1 VRIALADNSQISDGG
16 RRGKFFMV
24 QMIDAPRH
32 GVQYCFLEKAYAR
45 RMATPDFRTLRYFV
59 AVAEERS
66 VGKAARRLNM
76 AQPPLSV
83 HIKNLE
89 AAVGTP
95 LFRRAARGM
104 EITDAGQALF
114 QRAKEALLLA
124 HEGFDAARAI
134 GAGSRGR
141 LTVGTM
147 VVLSYLVLPR
157 LENALRTKLPDVEI
171 QYVEL
176 NAANNVSAITD
187 SQVSVAICI
196 PPIAHAGIA
205 VERIGTQPL
214 MLAVRADSPL
224 ARMASIPLARLSG
237 MPLIG
242 LPVPDGDV
250 DKSIIASML
259 RRHDV
264 SMPIAQRV
272 ETMVSALA
280 LVLAGKG
287 LAILPA
293 SARIGRPPGVVFRP
307 LRNLDAK
314 MDIAVCWRSDWQSPL
329 IEPFLACARASLRQA
344 A

>member
-1 VRIALADNSQISDGG
+1 
-16 RRGKFFMV
+16 
-24 QMIDAPRH
+24 
-32 GVQYCFLEKAYAR
+32 
-45 RMATPDFRTLRYFV
+45 MAAPDFRTLRYFV

-83 HIKNLE
+83 HIRNLE
-89 AAVGTP
+89 ASVGTP
-95 LFRRAARGM
+95 LFQRTARGM
-104 EITDAGQALF
+104 EITDAGNALF
-114 QRAKEALLLA
+114 RRAKEALLLA
-124 HEGFDAARAI
+124 NEGFDAARAI
-134 GAGSRGR
+134 GSGSRGR

-176 NAANNVSAITD
+176 NAVNNISAIAD
-187 SQVSVAICI
+187 SDVSVAICI
-196 PPIAHAGIA
+196 PPIAQAGIS

-224 ARMASIPLARLSG
+224 ARMASVPLQRLEG
-237 MPLIG
+237 VPLIG
-242 LPVPDGDV
+242 LPVPEGDL
-250 DKSIIASML
+250 DKSVVASML
-259 RRHDV
+259 RRHGV
-264 SMPIAQRV
+264 GMPVAQRV

-287 LAILPA
+287 VAILPA
-293 SARIGRPPGVVFRP
+293 CARIGRPPGVVFRP
-307 LRNLDAK
+307 LRNVDAK
-314 MDIAVCWRSDWQSPL
+314 MEIAACWRSDWDSPL
-329 IEPFLACARASLRQA
+329 IQPFLACARASVRQA

>member
-1 VRIALADNSQISDGG
+1 MA
-16 RRGKFFMV
+16 
-24 QMIDAPRH
+24 QMIDAPHLR
-32 GVQYCFLEKAYAR
+32 VQYCFLEKAYAQ
-45 RMATPDFRTLRYFV
+45 RMAAPDFRTLRYFV

-89 AAVGTP
+89 ASVGTP

-104 EITDAGQALF
+104 EITDAGHALF

-124 HEGFDAARAI
+124 NEGFDAARAI
-134 GAGSRGR
+134 GSGSRGR

-157 LENALRTKLPDVEI
+157 LENALCAKLPDVEI

-176 NAANNVSAITD
+176 NAANNVSAIAD

-196 PPIAHAGIA
+196 PPIALAGIA

-272 ETMVSALA
+272 ATMVSALA
-280 LVLAGKG
+280 LVLAGRG
-287 LAILPA
+287 VAILPA
-293 SARIGRPPGVVFRP
+293 CARIGRPPGVVFRP
-307 LRNLDAK
+307 LRNVDAK

-329 IEPFLACARASLRQA
+329 IEPFLACARASLGQA

>member
-1 VRIALADNSQISDGG
+1 
-16 RRGKFFMV
+16 
-24 QMIDAPRH
+24 
-32 GVQYCFLEKAYAR
+32 
-45 RMATPDFRTLRYFV
+45 
-59 AVAEERS
+59 
-66 VGKAARRLNM
+66 M

-124 HEGFDAARAI
+124 NEGFDAARAI
-134 GAGSRGR
+134 GSGSRGR

>member
-1 VRIALADNSQISDGG
+1 MQHR
-16 RRGKFFMV
+16 
-24 QMIDAPRH
+24 
-32 GVQYCFLEKAYAR
+32 VQYCFLEKAYVQ
-45 RMATPDFRTLRYFV
+45 RMTAPDFRTLRYFV

-95 LFRRAARGM
+95 LFRRAASGM
-104 EITDAGQALF
+104 EITEAGNALYK
-114 QRAKEALLLA
+114 RAKEALLLA
-124 HEGFDAARAI
+124 NEGFDAARAI
-134 GAGSRGR
+134 GSGSRGR

-147 VVLSYLVLPR
+147 LVLSYLVLPR
-157 LENALRTKLPDVEI
+157 LENMLRTRLPDVEI

-176 NAANNVSAITD
+176 NAVNNLSAIAN
-187 SQVSVAICI
+187 SEVSVAICI
-196 PPIAHAGIA
+196 PPIAQAGIA
-205 VERIGTQPL
+205 AERIGTQPL

-224 ARMASIPLARLSG
+224 ARLSSIPLERLSG
-237 MPLIG
+237 LPLIG
-242 LPVPDGDV
+242 LPVPGGDV
-250 DKSIIASML
+250 DKSVIASML

-287 LAILPA
+287 VAILPA
-293 SARIGRPPGVVFRP
+293 CAQIGRPPGLVFRP
-307 LRNLDAK
+307 FRHVDAK
-314 MDIAVCWRSDWQSPL
+314 MDIAACWRSDWESPL
-329 IEPFLACARASLRQA
+329 IEPFLACARASLRPTA
-344 A
+344 

>member
-1 VRIALADNSQISDGG
+1 
-16 RRGKFFMV
+16 MV
-24 QMIDAPRH
+24 QMIDVPQHR
-32 GVQYCFLEKAYAR
+32 VQYCFSEKAYDQ
-45 RMATPDFRTLRYFV
+45 RMAAPDFKTLSYFV

-104 EITDAGQALF
+104 EITDAGNALF

-124 HEGFDAARAI
+124 NEGFDAARAI
-134 GAGSRGR
+134 GSGSRGR

-147 VVLSYLVLPR
+147 IVLSYLVLPR
-157 LENALRTKLPDVEI
+157 LENVLRAKLPDVEI

-176 NAANNVSAITD
+176 NAVNNVSAITD

-196 PPIAHAGIA
+196 PPIAQAGIA

-214 MLAVRADSPL
+214 MLAVRADSSL
-224 ARMASIPLARLSG
+224 ARMSSIPLARLSG
-237 MPLIG
+237 VPLIG
-242 LPVPDGDV
+242 LPVPEGDV
-250 DKSIIASML
+250 DKSVVASML

-264 SMPIAQRV
+264 SDADRATGRDHGV
-272 ETMVSALA
+272 GAG

-287 LAILPA
+287 VAILPA
-293 SARIGRPPGVVFRP
+293 CAQIGRPPGVVFRP
-307 LRNLDAK
+307 FRNVDAK
-314 MDIAVCWRSDWQSPL
+314 MDIAACWRSDWESPL
-329 IEPFLACARASLRQA
+329 IEPFLACARASLRPA

>member
-1 VRIALADNSQISDGG
+1 
-16 RRGKFFMV
+16 
-24 QMIDAPRH
+24 
-32 GVQYCFLEKAYAR
+32 
-45 RMATPDFRTLRYFV
+45 MAAPDFRTFRYFV

-104 EITDAGQALF
+104 EITDAGNALF

-124 HEGFDAARAI
+124 NEGFDAARAI
-134 GAGSRGR
+134 GSGSRGR

-157 LENALRTKLPDVEI
+157 LDNALRAKLPDVEI

-176 NAANNVSAITD
+176 NAVNNVSAIAD
-187 SQVSVAICI
+187 SEVSVAICI
-196 PPIAHAGIA
+196 PPIVQAGIS

-224 ARMASIPLARLSG
+224 ARMSGIPLERLSG

-242 LPVPDGDV
+242 LPMPEGDI
-250 DKSIIASML
+250 DKSVVASML

-264 SMPIAQRV
+264 SMPVAQRV

-287 LAILPA
+287 VAILPA
-293 SARIGRPPGVVFRP
+293 CARIGRPPGVVFRP
-307 LRNLDAK
+307 FRNADAK
-314 MDIAVCWRSDWQSPL
+314 MDIAACWRSDWESPL

>member
-1 VRIALADNSQISDGG
+1 MTA
-16 RRGKFFMV
+16 
-24 QMIDAPRH
+24 
-32 GVQYCFLEKAYAR
+32 
-45 RMATPDFRTLRYFV
+45 PDFRTLRYFV

-89 AAVGTP
+89 AAVGTS
-95 LFRRAARGM
+95 LFRRAASGM
-104 EITDAGQALF
+104 EITEAGNALYK
-114 QRAKEALLLA
+114 RAKEALLLA
-124 HEGFDAARAI
+124 NEGFDAARAI
-134 GAGSRGR
+134 GSGSRGR

-147 VVLSYLVLPR
+147 LVLSYLVLPR
-157 LENALRTKLPDVEI
+157 LENMLRTRLPDVEI

-176 NAANNVSAITD
+176 NAVNNLSAIAN
-187 SQVSVAICI
+187 SEVSVAICI
-196 PPIAHAGIA
+196 PPIAQAGIA

-224 ARMASIPLARLSG
+224 ARLSSIPLARLAG
-237 MPLIG
+237 LPLIG
-242 LPVPDGDV
+242 LPVPGGDV
-250 DKSIIASML
+250 DKSVIASML

-287 LAILPA
+287 VAILPA
-293 SARIGRPPGVVFRP
+293 CAQIGRPPGLVFRP
-307 LRNLDAK
+307 FRHADAK
-314 MDIAVCWRSDWQSPL
+314 MDIAACWRSDWESPL
-329 IEPFLACARASLRQA
+329 IEPFLACARASLRPA

>member
-1 VRIALADNSQISDGG
+1 
-16 RRGKFFMV
+16 
-24 QMIDAPRH
+24 
-32 GVQYCFLEKAYAR
+32 
-45 RMATPDFRTLRYFV
+45 
-59 AVAEERS
+59 
-66 VGKAARRLNM
+66 
-76 AQPPLSV
+76 
-83 HIKNLE
+83 
-89 AAVGTP
+89 
-95 LFRRAARGM
+95 M
-104 EITDAGQALF
+104 EITDAGHALF

-124 HEGFDAARAI
+124 NEGFDAARAI
-134 GAGSRGR
+134 GSGSRGR

-147 VVLSYLVLPR
+147 VVLSYLMLPR
-157 LENALRTKLPDVEI
+157 LENALRAKLPDVEI

-176 NAANNVSAITD
+176 NAANNVSAIAD

-224 ARMASIPLARLSG
+224 ARMASIPLERLSG

-242 LPVPDGDV
+242 LPVPDGDI

-280 LVLAGKG
+280 LVLAGRG
-287 LAILPA
+287 VAILPA
-293 SARIGRPPGVVFRP
+293 CARIGRPPGVVFRP
-307 LRNLDAK
+307 LRNVDAK

-329 IEPFLACARASLRQA
+329 IEPFLACAPRVSAPGGLADSACSHRCSKPFDGSVSSSSLRAVSTPATGSSFGSSRPTCTKTLAWSQ
-344 A
+344 

>member
-1 VRIALADNSQISDGG
+1 
-16 RRGKFFMV
+16 
-24 QMIDAPRH
+24 MIDAPHHR
-32 GVQYCFLEKAYAR
+32 VQYCFLEKAYEQ
-45 RMATPDFRTLRYFV
+45 RMAAPDFRTLRYFV

-104 EITDAGQALF
+104 EITDAGNALF

-124 HEGFDAARAI
+124 NEGFDAARAI
-134 GAGSRGR
+134 GSGRRGR
-141 LTVGTM
+141 LTIGTM

-157 LENALRTKLPDVEI
+157 LENALRAKLPDVEV

-176 NAANNVSAITD
+176 NALNNVSALVD
-187 SQVSVAICI
+187 SDVSVAICI
-196 PPIAHAGIA
+196 PPVAQAGIA

-214 MLAVRADSPL
+214 MLAMHADSPL
-224 ARMASIPLARLSG
+224 ARMSSIPLERLSG
-237 MPLIG
+237 LPLIG

-250 DKSIIASML
+250 DKSVVASML
-259 RRHDV
+259 RRHGV

-272 ETMVSALA
+272 ETMMSALA

-287 LAILPA
+287 VAILPA
-293 SARIGRPPGVVFRP
+293 CARIGRPPGVVFRA
-307 LRNLDAK
+307 LRNVDAK
-314 MDIAVCWRSDWQSPL
+314 MDIAACWRSDWQSPL
-329 IEPFLACARASLRQA
+329 IEPFLACARASVRQA

>member
-1 VRIALADNSQISDGG
+1 
-16 RRGKFFMV
+16 
-24 QMIDAPRH
+24 
-32 GVQYCFLEKAYAR
+32 
-45 RMATPDFRTLRYFV
+45 MAEPDFRTLRYFV

-104 EITDAGQALF
+104 EITEAGSAFF

-124 HEGFDAARAI
+124 NEGFDAARAI
-134 GAGSRGR
+134 GSGGRGR

-147 VVLSYLVLPR
+147 LVLSYLVLPR
-157 LENALRTKLPDVEI
+157 LENALRARLPDVEI
-171 QYVEL
+171 QYMEL
-176 NAANNVSAITD
+176 NAVNNVSAIID
-187 SQVSVAICI
+187 ADVSVAICI
-196 PPIAHAGIA
+196 PPIVRAGIA
-205 VERIGTQPL
+205 AERIGSQPL

-224 ARMASIPLARLSG
+224 ARMSSIPLERLSG
-237 MPLIG
+237 MPLIA
-242 LPVPDGDV
+242 LPAPDGDV
-250 DKSIIASML
+250 DKSIVASML
-259 RRHDV
+259 RRHEV

-287 LAILPA
+287 VAILPA
-293 SARIGRPPGVVFRP
+293 CAQIGRPPGLVFRP
-307 LRNLDAK
+307 FRDVNEK
-314 MDIAVCWRSDWQSPL
+314 MDIAACWRSDWQNPL

>member
-1 VRIALADNSQISDGG
+1 
-16 RRGKFFMV
+16 
-24 QMIDAPRH
+24 
-32 GVQYCFLEKAYAR
+32 
-45 RMATPDFRTLRYFV
+45 MAAPDFRTLRYFV

-104 EITDAGQALF
+104 EITDAGNALF

-124 HEGFDAARAI
+124 NEGFDAARAI
-134 GAGSRGR
+134 GSGSRGR

-157 LENALRTKLPDVEI
+157 LENTLRAKLPDVEI

-176 NAANNVSAITD
+176 NAANNVSALTD
-187 SQVSVAICI
+187 SDVSVAICI

-205 VERIGTQPL
+205 AERIGTQPL

-224 ARMASIPLARLSG
+224 ARMSSIPMERLSG

-250 DKSIIASML
+250 DKSVIASML

-287 LAILPA
+287 VAILPA
-293 SARIGRPPGVVFRP
+293 CARIGRPPGVVFRP
-307 LRNLDAK
+307 FRNADAR
-314 MDIAVCWRSDWQSPL
+314 MDIAACWRSDWESPL

-344 A
+344 V

>member
-1 VRIALADNSQISDGG
+1 
-16 RRGKFFMV
+16 
-24 QMIDAPRH
+24 
-32 GVQYCFLEKAYAR
+32 
-45 RMATPDFRTLRYFV
+45 MATPDLRSLRYFV

-89 AAVGTP
+89 AAIGAP

-104 EITDAGQALF
+104 EITDAGNALF

-124 HEGFDAARAI
+124 NEGFDAARAV
-134 GAGSRGR
+134 GSGSRGR
-141 LTVGTM
+141 LAVGTM
-147 VVLSYLVLPR
+147 LVLSYLVLPR
-157 LENALRTKLPDVEI
+157 LENELRLRLPDVEI

-176 NAANNVSAITD
+176 NAVNNVEAITD
-187 SQVSVAICI
+187 SDVSVAICI
-196 PPIAHAGIA
+196 PPIARAGIA

-214 MLAVRADSPL
+214 LLALRSDSPL
-224 ARMASIPLARLSG
+224 ARMSSIPLARLSG

-242 LPVPDGDV
+242 LPVPEGDI
-250 DKSIIASML
+250 DKSVVTAML
-259 RRHDV
+259 RRHEV

-287 LAILPA
+287 VAILPA
-293 SARIGRPPGVVFRP
+293 CAQIGRPPGVVFRP
-307 LRNLDAK
+307 FRGVDAT
-314 MDIAVCWRSDWQSPL
+314 MDIAACWRSDWDSPL
-329 IEPFLACARASLRQA
+329 IKPFLACARAALRRP
-344 A
+344 

>member
-1 VRIALADNSQISDGG
+1 
-16 RRGKFFMV
+16 
-24 QMIDAPRH
+24 
-32 GVQYCFLEKAYAR
+32 
-45 RMATPDFRTLRYFV
+45 MAAPDFRTLRYFV

-104 EITDAGQALF
+104 EITDAGNALF

-124 HEGFDAARAI
+124 NEGFDAARAI
-134 GAGSRGR
+134 GSGRRGR
-141 LTVGTM
+141 LTIGTM

-157 LENALRTKLPDVEI
+157 LENALRAKLPDVEV

-176 NAANNVSAITD
+176 NALNNVSALVD
-187 SQVSVAICI
+187 SDVSVAICI
-196 PPIAHAGIA
+196 PPVAQAGIA

-214 MLAVRADSPL
+214 MLAMHADSPL
-224 ARMASIPLARLSG
+224 ARMSSIPLERLSG
-237 MPLIG
+237 LPLIG

-250 DKSIIASML
+250 DKSVVASML
-259 RRHDV
+259 RRHGV

-272 ETMVSALA
+272 ETMMSALA

-287 LAILPA
+287 VAILPA
-293 SARIGRPPGVVFRP
+293 CARIGRPPGVVFRA
-307 LRNLDAK
+307 LRNVDAK
-314 MDIAVCWRSDWQSPL
+314 MDIAACWRSDWQSPL
-329 IEPFLACARASLRQA
+329 IEPFLACARASVRQA

>member
-1 VRIALADNSQISDGG
+1 
-16 RRGKFFMV
+16 
-24 QMIDAPRH
+24 
-32 GVQYCFLEKAYAR
+32 
-45 RMATPDFRTLRYFV
+45 MAAPDFRTLRYFV

-104 EITDAGQALF
+104 EITDAGNALF

-124 HEGFDAARAI
+124 NEGFEAARAI
-134 GAGSRGR
+134 GSGSRGR

-147 VVLSYLVLPR
+147 VALSYLVLPR
-157 LENALRTKLPDVEI
+157 LDNALRAKLPDVEI

-176 NAANNVSAITD
+176 NAVNNVSAIAD

-196 PPIAHAGIA
+196 PPIVQAGIS

-224 ARMASIPLARLSG
+224 ARMSGIPLERLSG

-242 LPVPDGDV
+242 LPMPEGDV
-250 DKSIIASML
+250 DKSVVASML

-264 SMPIAQRV
+264 SMPVAQRV

-287 LAILPA
+287 VAILPA
-293 SARIGRPPGVVFRP
+293 CARIGRPPGVVFRQF
-307 LRNLDAK
+307 RNADAK
-314 MDIAVCWRSDWQSPL
+314 MDIAACWRSDWESPL